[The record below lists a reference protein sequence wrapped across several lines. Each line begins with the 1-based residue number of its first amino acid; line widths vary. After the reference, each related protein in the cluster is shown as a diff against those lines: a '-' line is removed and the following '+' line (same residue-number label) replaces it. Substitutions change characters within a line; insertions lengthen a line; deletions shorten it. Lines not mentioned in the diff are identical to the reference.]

1 MKKVIVITGM
11 IVAIALV
18 INVVAQQTQPSGQ
31 QQGTQQQTM
40 QQNPQQP
47 APQVKVAPTLKNK
60 ANSPNPPS
68 TAQNK
73 TQKTSIGTGK
83 ATVSAS
89 QPSSSWVEQVDM
101 DADGRP
107 EETQFLYDAQRGV
120 LYSSWNGSFTCQNGK
135 TATGDVVE
143 AVNAKGNK
151 AGKPVG
157 SGWYTVG
164 LDEGKCG
171 ANKTAEYGCRFDAS
185 GNPTECGVATMND
198 TTGEIDIAVV
208 Q

>member
-1 MKKVIVITGM
+1 
-11 IVAIALV
+11 
-18 INVVAQQTQPSGQ
+18 
-31 QQGTQQQTM
+31 
-40 QQNPQQP
+40 
-47 APQVKVAPTLKNK
+47 KVAPALKNK
-60 ANSPNPPS
+60 ANSPTPPS

-73 TQKTSIGTGK
+73 TQKTSIGAGK
-83 ATVSAS
+83 ATVTAS
-89 QPSSSWVEQVDM
+89 QPSSFWVEQVDM

-107 EETQFLYDAQRGV
+107 EDTQFLYDAQRGV
-120 LYSSWNGSFTCQNGK
+120 LYSSWNGSFTCANGQ
-135 TATGDVVE
+135 TAKGDVLE

-171 ANKTAEYGCRFDAS
+171 AKQTAEYGCKFDAT
-185 GNPTECGVATMND
+185 GKPTECGVATMND